1 MNEIK
6 LTLIAALLCALLI
19 FILRKLS
26 HAFGMLDLPDE
37 RKQHAHPTPTI
48 GGLAMFLAMVIA
60 LQFGPP
66 LAMPQIVLLIC
77 ASVLLVLGMLDDKH
91 NLSVSLR
98 MLIQVSLVLI
108 VLSGANGTIEQI
120 GSIGD
125 WQIKLGLFAIP
136 LSLIA
141 FVGGINA
148 MNMIDGADGMAGSMA
163 LISTVGA
170 LLILNTG
177 LEQPLDLAYTLI
189 GVLVVFLL
197 FNARIF
203 ISHAWVFMGDA
214 GSMWL
219 GLVVGWLMA
228 QVAQQNAEPMIVLWL
243 FGLPLIDTLTVMLRR
258 IHQKKSPFKA
268 DRTHIHHVLQNLGFS
283 VGRKVLLAALAQSA
297 LVLIGLTMHF
307 MQASTLLVLGS
318 FILFFASYYVVLRK
332 CQSPSQT
339 SH

>member
-6 LTLIAALLCALLI
+6 LTVIAALFCALLI

-26 HAFGMLDLPDE
+26 HALGMLDLPDK

-60 LQFGPP
+60 LQFGPS
-66 LAMPQIVLLIC
+66 LTMPQIVLLMC
-77 ASVLLVLGMLDDKH
+77 ASALLVLGMLDDKH

-108 VLSGANGTIEQI
+108 VLASANGTIEQI

-125 WQIKLGLFAIP
+125 WQIKLGLFALP

-170 LLILNTG
+170 LLILNSG
-177 LEQPLDLAYTLI
+177 LEQSLDLAYALI
-189 GVLVVFLL
+189 GVLVAFLL
-197 FNARIF
+197 FNSRIF

-228 QVAQQNAEPMIVLWL
+228 QVAQHHAEPMIVLWL

-258 IHQKKSPFKA
+258 MRRKKSPFKA
-268 DRTHIHHVLQNLGFS
+268 DRTHIHHVLQRLGFS
-283 VGRKVLLAALAQSA
+283 TGRKVLLAALVQSG

-307 MQASTLLVLGS
+307 MHASTLLVLGG
-318 FILFFASYYVVLRK
+318 FILLFASYYFILRK
-332 CQSPSQT
+332 Q
-339 SH
+339 